1 MPIRPRNFGS
11 ARAPLDMQ
19 GPFNMIAL
27 GPVHTVQDSHGN
39 DNNLRRVPFLP
50 ALKAD
55 SHDTTCRMGLSLWHM
70 KRSVKSTISVHALQE
85 KFKMLHLHTNLL
97 N

>member
-1 MPIRPRNFGS
+1 MN
-11 ARAPLDMQ
+11 
-19 GPFNMIAL
+19 GPL
-27 GPVHTVQDSHGN
+27 GPVHNVQDSHGY
-39 DNNLRRVPFLP
+39 LRRVPFLL

-55 SHDTTCRMGLSLWHM
+55 SHDTTCRMGLSLGRM
-70 KRSVKSTISVHALQE
+70 KRSVNSTISVHDLQE